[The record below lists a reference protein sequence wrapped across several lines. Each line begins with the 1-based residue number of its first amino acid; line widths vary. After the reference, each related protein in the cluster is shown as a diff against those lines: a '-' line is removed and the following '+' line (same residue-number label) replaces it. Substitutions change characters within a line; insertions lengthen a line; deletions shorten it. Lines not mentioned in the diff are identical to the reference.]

1 MACCGSPTGFSD
13 KTPTSVPLGQKWGFA
28 RYSLHIPSLL
38 QEMKAE
44 EFDAMVQEW
53 IAALPELTVNEKTV
67 EEFSPEV
74 IGKRQNG

>member
-1 MACCGSPTGFSD
+1 MMKLGYELTIEQTQKLSM
-13 KTPTSVPLGQKWGFA
+13 TPELIQA
-28 RYSLHIPSLL
+28 IQIL
-38 QEMKAE
+38 QEMKAD

>member
-1 MACCGSPTGFSD
+1 MKSD
-13 KTPTSVPLGQKWGFA
+13 
-28 RYSLHIPSLL
+28 
-38 QEMKAE
+38 

>member
-1 MACCGSPTGFSD
+1 
-13 KTPTSVPLGQKWGFA
+13 
-28 RYSLHIPSLL
+28 
-38 QEMKAE
+38 MKAE

-74 IGKRQNG
+74 IDKRQNG